1 MKRQKKSKPVN
12 PIKIINLNTRVPE
25 DLVVEMK
32 IYCVKNRITIQD
44 FVNEA
49 IKARLKARKDFS

>member
-1 MKRQKKSKPVN
+1 MKRQKKSKTIN

-25 DLVVEMK
+25 DLIMEMK
-32 IYCVKNRITIQD
+32 IHCVKNKITIQD

-49 IKARLKARKDFS
+49 IKARLKARKR